1 MTSERRQGGSKD
13 RPQKEQPETT
23 PGTPPSE
30 AAQGASDETRRAAPA
45 GHLSAGSSD
54 PWKDRTSEAEG
65 RAPASAMPQ
74 DPDAPAPPLRRAD
87 QMRGIRKH
95 LSHIQYLLTGLFIL
109 FLLWSVYV
117 AKTVALPVVLGFLI
131 ALTLS
136 PLVRW
141 LARKGVAEGLS
152 AVTIVLTIG
161 LASTAGLY
169 MLRLPAQSLIAEAPQ
184 IQQELRLKLWDVMR
198 NVERLQDASEQMQQ
212 MASGGEA
219 GDDEENRV
227 VVTPATGFLQAAL
240 GSLATSGTVLVVSLL
255 FAMFLLSMGDAFRA
269 RLVDAFPDFRRKRR
283 AARISRDVEQQISR
297 YLGAITVINAGLGL
311 CIGVALH
318 LMGMPYAL
326 LWGVAAFLLNYLPYL
341 GAMVGV
347 AVSGA
352 VAVVTYDS
360 LGAAFLVPL
369 VYLGLTSIEGQM
381 VTPWLVGRHLRL
393 NAAAVFIAVVFWA
406 WLWGAAGALLAVPIL
421 VVIKVLADHLP
432 GLSLLGAFLEG
443 RPRRKRGRRR
453 RAREAKA
460 RRAEEGA
467 PAV

>member
-1 MTSERRQGGSKD
+1 M
-13 RPQKEQPETT
+13 
-23 PGTPPSE
+23 
-30 AAQGASDETRRAAPA
+30 
-45 GHLSAGSSD
+45 
-54 PWKDRTSEAEG
+54 
-65 RAPASAMPQ
+65 
-74 DPDAPAPPLRRAD
+74 
-87 QMRGIRKH
+87 
-95 LSHIQYLLTGLFIL
+95 
-109 FLLWSVYV
+109 
-117 AKTVALPVVLGFLI
+117 
-131 ALTLS
+131 
-136 PLVRW
+136 
-141 LARKGVAEGLS
+141 
-152 AVTIVLTIG
+152 
-161 LASTAGLY
+161 LY
-169 MLRLPAQSLIAEAPQ
+169 
-184 IQQELRLKLWDVMR
+184 
-198 NVERLQDASEQMQQ
+198 
-212 MASGGEA
+212 
-219 GDDEENRV
+219 DDEENRV

-255 FAMFLLSMGDAFRA
+255 FAMFLLSMGDTFRA